1 MLKSIAL
8 VTGIWRAT
16 LSLPDAELPF
26 NFKVN
31 DNAKGYTIE
40 IINADEKI
48 LVDEISFQGDSVF
61 IKLPVFDSEIRTKVS
76 DKQMTGNWINYS
88 RKTNQLIPFNAK
100 ASVSE
105 RFIANKKDSSIN
117 LSSRYEV
124 WFSPHNKDSSLA
136 IALFNQTGKKVH
148 GTFLTTTG
156 DYRYLEGIV
165 NGDSLFMSCFDGA
178 HAYLFKAK
186 VDGQK
191 INGLYYSGNHW
202 KEEWIA
208 TKNDTIELPDA
219 DNITKLKAGQN
230 TVSFNFKNLDGSDFL
245 FPNDEYKDKVTV
257 LQIMGSWCPNCMD
270 ETAFLSPFYNRYKSK
285 GFEVIGLSFEK
296 TDDFTKAVSL
306 INRTKVKYN
315 VNYRLLAAGNR
326 SLASQNMSMLEKI
339 NGYPTTIFIDKKGIV
354 RKIHTGFTGPATG
367 KYYEKFKDDFTT
379 FIEKLL
385 SE

>member
-16 LSLPDAELPF
+16 LSLPDADLPF

-31 DNAKGYTIE
+31 NNSKGYTIE

-48 LVDEISFQGDSVF
+48 LVDEISFKEDSVF
-61 IKLPVFDSEIRTKVS
+61 IKLPVFDSEIRAKVS
-76 DKQMTGNWINYS
+76 DNQMTGNWINYS
-88 RKTNQLIPFNAK
+88 RKTNQSISFNAK
-100 ASVSE
+100 ANASE
-105 RFIANKKDSSIN
+105 RFIADKKNSHIKLN
-117 LSSRYEV
+117 NRYEV
-124 WFSPHNKDSSLA
+124 WFSPHTKDSSFA
-136 IALFNQTGKKVH
+136 IALFNQTGEKVH

-156 DYRYLEGIV
+156 DYRYLEGLV

-186 VDGQK
+186 VDRQK
-191 INGLYYSGNHW
+191 IGGMYYSGNHW
-202 KEEWIA
+202 KEEWTA
-208 TKNDTIELPDA
+208 TKNDTIELPDGET
-219 DNITKLKAGQN
+219 ITKLKAGQN

-245 FPNDEYKDKVTV
+245 FPNDEYQGKVTV

-270 ETAFLSPFYNRYKSK
+270 ETAFLSPFYDRYKSK

-296 TDDFTKAVSL
+296 TDDFAKAVSL
-306 INRTKVKYN
+306 INRTKNKHAVK
-315 VNYRLLAAGNR
+315 YRLLAAGNR
-326 SLASQNMSMLEKI
+326 DLASQNMSMLEKI

-367 KYYEKFKDDFTT
+367 KYYEKFKDDFTA

-385 SE
+385 AE

>member
-61 IKLPVFDSEIRTKVS
+61 IKLPVFDSEIRAKVT

-88 RKTNQLIPFNAK
+88 RKTNQFIPFNAN
-100 ASVSE
+100 ANAGE
-105 RFIANKKDSSIN
+105 RFIADIKDSN
-117 LSSRYEV
+117 VKLNNRYEV
-124 WFSPHNKDSSLA
+124 WFSPHTKDSSFA
-136 IALFNQTGKKVH
+136 IALINQTGKKVY

-186 VDGQK
+186 VEGE
-191 INGLYYSGNHW
+191 IISGVYYSGNHW
-202 KEEWIA
+202 KEEWNA

-219 DNITKLKAGQN
+219 DNITKLKPGQN
-230 TVSFNFKNLDGSDFL
+230 TISFNFKNLDGSDFI
-245 FPNDEYKDKVTV
+245 FPNDEYKGKVTV

-270 ETAFLSPFYNRYKSK
+270 ETAFLSPFYDRYKAK

-296 TDDFTKAVSL
+296 TDDFSKAVSL
-306 INRTKVKYN
+306 INRTKSRYKI
-315 VNYRLLAAGNR
+315 NYRVLAAGNR
-326 SLASQNMSMLEKI
+326 ERASENMSMLEKI
-339 NGYPTTIFIDKKGIV
+339 RGYPTTIFIDKDGMV
-354 RKIHTGFTGPATG
+354 RKIHTGFNGPATG
-367 KYYEKFKDDFTT
+367 KYYEKFKDDFTV

-385 SE
+385 AE